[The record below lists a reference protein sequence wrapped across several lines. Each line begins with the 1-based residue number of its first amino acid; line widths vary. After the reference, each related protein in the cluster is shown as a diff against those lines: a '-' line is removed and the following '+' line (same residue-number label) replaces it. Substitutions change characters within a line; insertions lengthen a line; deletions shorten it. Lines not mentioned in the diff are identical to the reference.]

1 MAEMKARHAFG
12 SLANVDQAITDGKID
27 AYDILFL
34 KDGDVARV
42 GWIDKNGQKVIVEDK
57 NQIVHVQE
65 LPIENGDTNVV
76 YIFENQGYIWNSEQN
91 KCIPLVPKDMSDNVT
106 ELGTKVTTLENSIK
120 DKVDGSTVD
129 QKITDALASYEASYE
144 VVEF

>member
-1 MAEMKARHAFG
+1 MPDLKARHAFG
-12 SLANVDQAITDGKID
+12 SLSNVDSALEAGKID

-57 NQIVHVQE
+57 NQIVHVEE
-65 LPIENGDTNVV
+65 LPTENGDSNVV
-76 YIFENQGYIWNSEQN
+76 YIFENQGYIWDSEQN
-91 KCIPLVPKDMSDNVT
+91 KCVPLTTANVT
-106 ELGTKVTTLENSIK
+106 ELETKVTGLEEAINN
-120 DKVDGSTVD
+120 KVDETVVD
-129 QKITDALASYEASYE
+129 EKIKAAMAVYE